1 MGIKEVLRG
10 MKMKLKGKVVV
21 ITGGTRGI
29 GKGIALEFAKEG
41 AILVLNYFNDDESAR
56 ETLNEISSMGNYC
69 TLFKGDVSNYNFSK
83 ELIEYTLEKLG
94 RVDVLV
100 NNAAISKIG
109 LFMDD
114 TEEDFD
120 KIMSVNFK
128 SVFNT
133 TNSVVNH
140 MISRQEGS
148 IINISSV
155 WGGEGAACEVLYSAS
170 KGAINSFTK
179 ALAKELALSNIRVNA
194 IAPGVIETKMNMW
207 MKEEERVELTEEIP
221 MGRFGSVSEV
231 GRAAVFLASK
241 DSSYITGEIL
251 NVNGG
256 F

>member
-1 MGIKEVLRG
+1 
-10 MKMKLKGKVVV
+10 MKLTGKGIV

-41 AILVLNYFNDDESAR
+41 ASLVLNYFSDDESAQ
-56 ETLNEISSMGNYC
+56 ETLKEIRSMGNYC
-69 TLFKGDVSNYNFSK
+69 TLFKGDISNYRLSR
-83 ELIEYTLEKLG
+83 ELIEYAIEKLG
-94 RVDVLV
+94 KVDVLV
-100 NNAAISKIG
+100 NNAAVSKIG
-109 LFMDD
+109 LFMDE

-120 KIMSVNFK
+120 KIISINFK

-133 TNSVVNH
+133 TNSVVKH
-140 MISRQEGS
+140 MISRTEGS

-207 MKEEERVELTEEIP
+207 MQEEEKIELTEEIP
-221 MGRFGSVSEV
+221 MGRFGTISEV
-231 GRAAVFLASK
+231 GKTAVFLASK